1 MQNSL
6 FQISQLRLNLLPFV
20 HQVSTLDLVRNKFTL
35 CQDRTKMPMPNELE
49 IRALIH
55 LLRINNLK
63 TGSICAHAL
72 KIFVRYP
79 ELQRYIINHADEIT
93 ENIVFMVEQLVDVGT
108 QLSKCQKNA
117 SLQAR
122 MQALIIYA
130 REAMVEGLQ
139 LLCQLPYSKK
149 NNVILAHLLQLW
161 SDQCSSHD
169 FAVSTAKY
177 VKFLTE
183 KAGKDIFKYIEGNK
197 ALETISG
204 F

>member
-1 MQNSL
+1 
-6 FQISQLRLNLLPFV
+6 
-20 HQVSTLDLVRNKFTL
+20 
-35 CQDRTKMPMPNELE
+35 MPMPNELE

-79 ELQRYIINHADEIT
+79 ELQRYITSHSDEIT

-122 MQALIIYA
+122 M
-130 REAMVEGLQ
+130 
-139 LLCQLPYSKK
+139 
-149 NNVILAHLLQLW
+149 
-161 SDQCSSHD
+161 
-169 FAVSTAKY
+169 
-177 VKFLTE
+177 
-183 KAGKDIFKYIEGNK
+183 
-197 ALETISG
+197 
-204 F
+204 